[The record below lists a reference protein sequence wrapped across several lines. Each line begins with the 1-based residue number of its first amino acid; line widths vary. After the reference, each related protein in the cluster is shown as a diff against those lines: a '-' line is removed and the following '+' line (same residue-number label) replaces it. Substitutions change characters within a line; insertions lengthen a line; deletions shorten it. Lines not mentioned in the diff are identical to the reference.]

1 MNMDDLRRRFATLD
15 SIPAPIDRSEIER
28 RLRAAGQTPMRPVI
42 ARKRPVFQTSPGFV
56 MLMIAGLLIVALAAA
71 AAFVGSQLSDVRLP
85 VVNPPAELVPDSTKS
100 TTTAVPTAPPTGV
113 PSADCAAVSAP
124 AAVRVTELDLPDID
138 SGPLLRPAAAG
149 CAIWIPSG
157 DNDGGTH
164 RIDLVTGAVS
174 TVNPPDGTTD
184 IDADGGQLWAIRQS
198 EEAPALLR
206 VDPATGAV
214 VAEVPTRST
223 GSVMRIAGGRAW
235 VGGYRSGLT
244 AFDLSTGETVAVP
257 VSEGT
262 IRTIETGAGAVW
274 AVMWTAEGTR
284 LFRVDISTAQ
294 VTVVPIP
301 RTFSDFAVVD
311 DRLYIGTDLGE
322 VAQIDPVTGAIVTS
336 LRLDESKDVSISL
349 VAQGSSIWALPIR
362 MVPFGIEYRL
372 VSTELVEIDGATGA
386 IRGRIQ
392 YQASSPFDLWATNGS
407 LWLYAEHPAVR
418 FELPSQE

>member
-15 SIPAPIDRSEIER
+15 SIPTPIDRSEIER
-28 RLRAAGQTPMRPVI
+28 RLQAARQTSMRPVI
-42 ARKRPVFQTSPGFV
+42 ARERPVFRTSPAFV
-56 MLMIAGLLIVALAAA
+56 MLMIAGLLIVTLAA
-71 AAFVGSQLSDVRLP
+71 AAFVGSQLSDVRPP
-85 VVNPPAELVPDSTKS
+85 VVSPPTDLAPDSTTS
-100 TTTAVPTAPPTGV
+100 TTTAVPTAPATGA
-113 PSADCAAVSAP
+113 PSGDCAAVSAP

-164 RIDLVTGAVS
+164 RIDLMTGAVS

-184 IDADGGQLWAIRQS
+184 IDAAGDRLWTVRQS
-198 EEAPALLR
+198 DETPALLG

-214 VAEVPTRST
+214 VAEVPIRKS
-223 GSVMRIAGGRAW
+223 GSVMRVAGGRAW

-257 VSEGT
+257 ISEGT

-274 AVMWTAEGTR
+274 AAIWTAEGTK
-284 LFRVDISTAQ
+284 LFRVDTSTAE

-301 RTFSDFAVVD
+301 RTFSDFAVVGD
-311 DRLYIGTDLGE
+311 HLYIGTDLGE
-322 VAQIDPVTGAIVTS
+322 VTQIDPVTGAIVTS
-336 LRLDESKDVSISL
+336 VRLDDSKDVSISL
-349 VAQGSSIWALPIR
+349 VAQGSSVWALPIR
-362 MVPFGIEYRL
+362 MVPFGFEYRL

-386 IRGRIQ
+386 IRGRVQ

-407 LWLYAEHPAVR
+407 LWLYKGEGPAVR